1 MKLTTFKPSR
11 LAALLCVGAM
21 GFAVQAH
28 ALTFTPSTLPQWTG
42 TGNNALFANDVE
54 DLITGYTG
62 ELASVYKQDYNGSEV
77 GNAAPYYTTSFTMDD
92 QSPPEPVGGSITWQ
106 GGLWIDCP
114 DCFLVVKDG
123 NANPSTYIFNLG
135 NWDGQEMITLTGFWE
150 GTQGA
155 ISYVEIFTSTYEDG
169 GPPSMVPEA
178 ETYAMMLAGL
188 GLVGFAARRKRAK
201 AA

>member
-11 LAALLCVGAM
+11 LVALLCAGAM

-28 ALTFTPSTLPQWTG
+28 ALTITPDTLQQWT
-42 TGNNALFANDVE
+42 TSGNTALFADDVE
-54 DLITGYTG
+54 SLTVYAG
-62 ELASVYKQDYNGSEV
+62 ELASAYKVESDGGAEEGPGMDYYSTV
-77 GNAAPYYTTSFTMDD
+77 FDLTSNDPSKAT
-92 QSPPEPVGGSITWQ
+92 ITWG